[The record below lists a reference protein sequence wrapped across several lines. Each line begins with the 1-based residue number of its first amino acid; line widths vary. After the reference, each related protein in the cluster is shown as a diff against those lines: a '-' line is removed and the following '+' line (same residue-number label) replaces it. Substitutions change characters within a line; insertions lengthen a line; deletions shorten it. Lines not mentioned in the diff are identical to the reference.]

1 MEEARQQVPPVFI
14 CLKLPHFLLGIS
26 TRGCSSVKD
35 KEGWHVAL
43 SRTTGCC
50 SVHEALT

>member
-1 MEEARQQVPPVFI
+1 MEEARQQLPPVLV
-14 CLKLPHFLLGIS
+14 CLKRPHFLLGIG
-26 TRGCSSVKD
+26 TRGSSSVKD

-43 SRTTGCC
+43 SRTTGGC

>member
-1 MEEARQQVPPVFI
+1 MEEARQQLPPVLV
-14 CLKLPHFLLGIS
+14 CLKCPHFLLGIG
-26 TRGCSSVKD
+26 TRGSSSIKD